1 MKAIS
6 IAIIIFFSEKTDF
19 QHKIT
24 AIQHKKELLK
34 SVFKVG
40 MLEVHLNRNRA
51 LAEAVTEI
59 N

>member
-6 IAIIIFFSEKTDF
+6 IAIIIFFSEETDF

-24 AIQHKKELLK
+24 AIQHKKELQK
-34 SVFKVG
+34 SAFKVVI
-40 MLEVHLNRNRA
+40 LVVHLNRNRA
-51 LAEAVTEI
+51 LAEVVTEI

>member
-6 IAIIIFFSEKTDF
+6 IAIIIFFSEEKDF

-34 SVFKVG
+34 SVFKVE
-40 MLEVHLNRNRA
+40 MLVVHLNKNKA

>member
-1 MKAIS
+1 MKATS
-6 IAIIIFFSEKTDF
+6 IAITIFLMEEMDF

-24 AIQHKKELLK
+24 AIQHKKVLLK
-34 SVFKVG
+34 SAFKVVI
-40 MLEVHLNRNRA
+40 LVVHLNKNRA